1 MCVHIA
7 VLACLNDVLFPL
19 ENMRPLPPPL
29 LFPHVK
35 KMFVFDHI
43 ERVRARP

>member
-19 ENMRPLPPPL
+19 ENMRPLPPL